1 MKRFQQVLRATIAT
15 GCVTGFLGGWVL
27 IAHAGKPATAPAPL
41 PPIVAPAPLPSVVAP
56 APLPPIIAPSS
67 LQPLPPMRSTL
78 RPRLRTGGS

>member
-1 MKRFQQVLRATIAT
+1 MKRFQQVLRAIIAT
-15 GCVTGFLGGWVL
+15 GSVMGFLGGWVL

-41 PPIVAPAPLPSVVAP
+41 PPLVAIAPLPS
-56 APLPPIIAPSS
+56 INAPSS